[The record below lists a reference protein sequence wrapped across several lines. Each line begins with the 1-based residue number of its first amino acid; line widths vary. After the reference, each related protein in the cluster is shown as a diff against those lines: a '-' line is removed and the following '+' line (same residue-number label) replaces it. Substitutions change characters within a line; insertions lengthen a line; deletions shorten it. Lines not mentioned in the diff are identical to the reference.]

1 MSPESHAN
9 NPVPTDA
16 EVVARVRSGETAAF
30 DTLFH
35 RYHARVFNFALQ
47 MTGSRDAAED
57 IAQTAF
63 VRAYNGIR
71 RLDDGQAFL
80 GYVFRIVVNLVRDR
94 ARQAARKPW
103 VRLMDLWRPDSGGDS
118 AAEPVEF
125 ADDTMDPQGALMAD
139 ERQKALTRAIR
150 QLPDE
155 FREVVVLHHLQGMGL
170 GEIQAATGLPAG
182 TIKSRLGR
190 GRQRLREAL
199 ADWLEE

>member
-1 MSPESHAN
+1 MAPESHPN

-16 EVVARVRSGETAAF
+16 ELVARVRSGQTAAF

-35 RYHARVFNFALQ
+35 RHHSRVFNFALQ

-80 GYVFRIVVNLVRDR
+80 GYLFRIVVNLVRDR
-94 ARQAARKPW
+94 ARSTARKPW
-103 VRLMDLWRPDSGGDS
+103 VRLMDLWRPDSGGESSIDT
-118 AAEPVEF
+118 VDF
-125 ADDTMDPQGALMAD
+125 ADDAMDPQGVLMAD
-139 ERQKALTRAIR
+139 ERQAALRRAIR

-170 GEIQAATGLPAG
+170 GEIEAVTGLPAG

-190 GRQRLREAL
+190 GRQRLRDAM